1 MAPEAT
7 AGEYLRADPPNN
19 NSASAES
26 VNTYVSSDASVHET
40 TTEPRVEVVEE
51 RREVIPSNAIPSTP
65 PSFGNLFPSSRRLMV
80 RHDDTTLDGNMN
92 LRVTT
97 LAAES
102 PGRQDETILFHLR
115 MYDLHDKKFSLR
127 RYCRDSRREVCHSLR
142 KPQMP
147 KLRPGS
153 SGHKHM
159 SNPISGLLSHAGAGT
174 RPSKGLRRPDS
185 GYKSGL
191 DDDEPIGSGKY
202 AGSTYSANRPPFV
215 NVIQLEFSNYAHV
228 ELKRRGSVSSRR
240 YEFEYWDA
248 KYQWKKVTRNDGAS
262 KEVSYHLY
270 HQATSN
276 PVAHIIPEPL
286 TPRELSVEVRKGAW
300 VPSSSMW
307 INDPTLYEKM
317 KDVAD
322 VIVATGL
329 VAFVDDCIERRWHS
343 KRTSHHASP
352 MASSFMRSVE
362 SVTST
367 KFIDKVFH
375 RRSSTGSNNAGSLR
389 EMLKSI
395 SQGTAY

>member
-1 MAPEAT
+1 MAQGCGTVQTPS
-7 AGEYLRADPPNN
+7 ADSPD
-19 NSASAES
+19 NSTSAES
-26 VNTYVSSDASVHET
+26 VHTYASSDASVHEVAR
-40 TTEPRVEVVEE
+40 TETRVEVVEE
-51 RREVIPSNAIPSTP
+51 RYEVIPSNAVPSTP
-65 PSFGNLFPSSRRLMV
+65 PIFGNLFPSSRRLMIK
-80 RHDDTTLDGNMN
+80 HDDTTLDGNMN

-97 LAAES
+97 LAAEA

-142 KPQMP
+142 KPQAP
-147 KLRPGS
+147 KSRPGS
-153 SGHKHM
+153 SSHKHL
-159 SNPISGLLSHAGAGT
+159 SNPISGFLSHASTGT
-174 RPSKGLRRPDS
+174 RPQKGLRRPDS

-191 DDDEPIGSGKY
+191 DEDEP
-202 AGSTYSANRPPFV
+202 AGSTYSSNRPPSSTI
-215 NVIQLEFSNYAHV
+215 IQLEFSNYAHV
-228 ELKRRGSVSSRR
+228 ELRRRGSTASRR
-240 YEFEYWDA
+240 YEFEYWGA
-248 KYQWKKVTRNDGAS
+248 KYQWRKMTRNDGAS
-262 KEVSYHLY
+262 KEISYHLY
-270 HQATSN
+270 HPATTS

-286 TPRELSVEVRKGAW
+286 TPRELLVEARKGAW

-307 INDPTLYEKM
+307 INDSTVYEKM

-329 VAFVDDCIERRWHS
+329 VALVDDCIERRWHPR
-343 KRTSHHASP
+343 RTSHHASP

-367 KFIDKVFH
+367 KLIDKVFH
-375 RRSSTGSNNAGSLR
+375 RRSSTGSNNAGSFR

>member
-1 MAPEAT
+1 MAQGST
-7 AGEYLRADPPNN
+7 ALKSLSANPPH
-19 NSASAES
+19 NSTSAES
-26 VNTYVSSDASVHET
+26 VHTYVSSTASVHEI

-51 RREVIPSNAIPSTP
+51 RYEVIPSNAVPSTP
-65 PSFGNLFPSSRRLMV
+65 PSFGNLFPSSRRLMIK
-80 RHDDTTLDGNMN
+80 HDDTTLDGNMN
-92 LRVTT
+92 LRITT

-142 KPQMP
+142 KSQVP
-147 KLRPGS
+147 KSRPGS

-159 SNPISGLLSHAGAGT
+159 SNPISGFLSHAGAGT

-191 DDDEPIGSGKY
+191 DEDEPIGSGKY
-202 AGSTYSANRPPFV
+202 ARPTPSPNRPSSANI
-215 NVIQLEFSNYAHV
+215 IQLEFSNYAHV
-228 ELKRRGSVSSRR
+228 ELKRRGSTSSRR

-248 KYQWKKVTRNDGAS
+248 KYQWKKITRNDGPS
-262 KEVSYHLY
+262 KEISYHLY

-286 TPRELSVEVRKGAW
+286 TPRELSIEARKGAW

-317 KDVAD
+317 KDVA
-322 VIVATGL
+322 
-329 VAFVDDCIERRWHS
+329 E
-343 KRTSHHASP
+343 
-352 MASSFMRSVE
+352 
-362 SVTST
+362 
-367 KFIDKVFH
+367 
-375 RRSSTGSNNAGSLR
+375 
-389 EMLKSI
+389 
-395 SQGTAY
+395 